1 MKSSAYLRESHSQ
14 RLGAAE
20 EQEPEHQLGGCSSLS
35 RLWAPCAGWRQ
46 ALVFHMSLP
55 LPVLK
60 CPGALCFPGPR
71 VGSVTQ
77 ELATP
82 AVLAGTEGQDHGVWN
97 VLYIFP
103 DQDCSDLLPL
113 SPSFVLDKKK
123 KSCRLTSIRA
133 AVGARTGIYHFG
145 LNRSSRGKDI
155 EKAAKRVPGMV
166 PPFNS

>member
-20 EQEPEHQLGGCSSLS
+20 EQEPERQLGGCSSLS

-103 DQDCSDLLPL
+103 DQDCLDLLPL

-123 KSCRLTSIRA
+123 IAVDLHPGCSGCPDRYLPFWSKQILSWEGHRESCEESARHGA
-133 AVGARTGIYHFG
+133 AI
-145 LNRSSRGKDI
+145 
-155 EKAAKRVPGMV
+155 
-166 PPFNS
+166 